1 MGNSE
6 IKSMLYDFG
15 FYDDRRQLLSPHQ
28 SFTSGNWSR
37 DIQYPAANQR
47 VEPAMASLANIRTE
61 FRSLWLGDVITS
73 TVVTSSTLTICGQR
87 RTGRG
92 GVDHVTCERA
102 EDSYRLVLQADRNE
116 M

>member
-92 GVDHVTCERA
+92 GWIT
-102 EDSYRLVLQADRNE
+102 
-116 M
+116 